1 MPQLAAVNI
10 YDAPPSGAQPWI
22 NAQYPH
28 LSVLVY
34 FFINKIVARNTNIW
48 KGMISIL
55 EKLPTFSVANH
66 KTNTI
71 LNPKIKILGR
81 NYIIGMRHVHNGY
94 AGFLASHE
102 N

>member
-1 MPQLAAVNI
+1 
-10 YDAPPSGAQPWI
+10 
-22 NAQYPH
+22 
-28 LSVLVY
+28 
-34 FFINKIVARNTNIW
+34 
-48 KGMISIL
+48 MISIL

-71 LNPKIKILGR
+71 LNPRIKILGK
-81 NYIIGMRHVHNGY
+81 NYIIGMRRVHSGY

>member
-1 MPQLAAVNI
+1 
-10 YDAPPSGAQPWI
+10 
-22 NAQYPH
+22 
-28 LSVLVY
+28 
-34 FFINKIVARNTNIW
+34 
-48 KGMISIL
+48 MISIL

-71 LNPKIKILGR
+71 LNPRIKILER
-81 NYIIGMRHVHNGY
+81 NYIIGMRRVHNGY